1 MVKVRIQLK
10 SESKS
15 GNLNPLGIAKEIYAE
30 GGIRRFY
37 RGYPKYTILTFQ

>member
-15 GNLNPLGIAKEIYAE
+15 GNLSPFGIAKEIYAE
-30 GGIRRFY
+30 GGVRRFY
-37 RGYPKYTILTFQ
+37 RG